1 MCTFS
6 KNNCNFAENLRV
18 EYIPRSKMK
27 KVLPIFAAFTAVVFS
42 CTGNKTGSQNDVPSD
57 SDSIQDTAVVDTMEM
72 LISET
77 PMPKA
82 ADELFDDFFFNYA
95 ANRKLQLKRTTWPL
109 PIMTGGKLADK
120 VEKSAWKT
128 EHFFMHQGYY
138 TLLLDNERALNAIK
152 DTTLATARV
161 EKIQLS
167 KNHVKQFVFNRHRG
181 LWMLDSIVRHPI
193 AGSTNA
199 SFLSF
204 YQRFATDSAY
214 QISHVSDVVQFTGPD
229 PDDDFSTME
238 GVLTPETW
246 PAFAPELPTHTL
258 YNVIYGT
265 PRHDGNRKILLFRG
279 ISNGLEMRLT
289 FKREGG
295 RWLLTSL
302 SE

>member
-1 MCTFS
+1 MCTIS
-6 KNNCNFAENLRV
+6 KNNCNFAAKFESGIHSKV
-18 EYIPRSKMK
+18 KMK
-27 KVLPIFAAFTAVVFS
+27 KVLPIFLAFTAVVFS
-42 CTGNKTGSQNDVPSD
+42 CTGNKTGANSDVPSD
-57 SDSIQDTAVVDTMEM
+57 SDSIQDTAAVDTMEM

-82 ADELFDDFFFNYA
+82 ADELFDDFLFNYA

-109 PIMTGGKLADK
+109 PVITGGKPSH
-120 VEKSAWKT
+120 VEKAAWKT

-138 TLLLDNERALNAIK
+138 TLIIDNERALSAMK
-152 DTTLATARV
+152 DTSVGTARV
-161 EKIQLS
+161 EKIYLS
-167 KNHVKQFVFNRHRG
+167 KRYVKQYVFNRRQG
-181 LWMLDSIVRHPI
+181 LWMLDSIVSRPVS
-193 AGSTNA
+193 GSTNA
-199 SFLSF
+199 SFLTF

-214 QISHVSDVVQFTGPD
+214 QITHVSDLVQFTGPD

-265 PRHDGNRKILLFRG
+265 PRHGGNTKILLFRG
-279 ISNGLEMRLT
+279 ISNGLEMKLT
-289 FKREGG
+289 FKRHGG
-295 RWLLTSL
+295 KWLLTSL

>member
-1 MCTFS
+1 MIS

-27 KVLPIFAAFTAVVFS
+27 KVLPIFAVFTAVVFS

-57 SDSIQDTAVVDTMEM
+57 SDSIRDTAAVDTMEM

-82 ADELFDDFFFNYA
+82 ADELFDDFLFNYA

-109 PIMTGGKLADK
+109 PVVTNGKPSAIARDK
-120 VEKSAWKT
+120 WKT

-138 TLLLDNERALNAIK
+138 TLLLDNERALSAVK
-152 DTTLATARV
+152 DTSVGTARV
-161 EKIQLS
+161 EKIYLAR
-167 KNHVKQFVFNRHRG
+167 HYMKQYVFNRRQG
-181 LWMLDSIVRHPI
+181 LWMLDSIVSRPVS
-193 AGSTNA
+193 GSTNA
-199 SFLSF
+199 SFLTF

-214 QISHVSDVVQFTGPD
+214 QIAHVSDLVQFTGPD

-265 PRHDGNRKILLFRG
+265 PRHGGNTKILLFRG

-289 FKREGG
+289 FRRQGG
-295 RWLLTSL
+295 KWLLTSL